1 MLGQVFFCYSVRS
14 FLLASLVWLLPYF
27 GQGQTYFNQ
36 RYANP
41 TAGAQTGF
49 TTIAVRDSGFLAVG
63 IAYNYPAGVWGSLCL
78 QFLAP
83 DGQPERARYYS
94 PGATPGGANAL
105 QRLPDGGYILST
117 QYVPAGFP
125 ITRFTRLW
133 RFNALGDTLWTR
145 QWTRQRGEVPQSLC
159 VLPDGGFALTGDIAT
174 GPAAGGA
181 SAMVLTRTDS
191 AGHVLWWQTYTNLLQ
206 NRGTTVSAC
215 RDGGFLLGG
224 FSYNGGHYD
233 TFVVKTDS
241 LGQEQWRRIFGT
253 TTQNEGAAAICALRD
268 GTYIVAASAGTRQ
281 VNGTQLYRYDVHHL
295 DSAGQTIWSRRL
307 GPEGD
312 ANELYTVHELAD
324 GSIVVAGQQNRPDGS
339 NEMEA
344 LVFKLCA
351 DGDTLWY
358 RTHRILNGAD
368 SHNYLRD
375 LRPTPDGGFVAAGF
389 VFSRPPDTG
398 TNDGWVFRLDS
409 AGYIL
414 AGGAPVTR
422 NCRPLLGLPQEE
434 EGIAGATVWPNPA
447 PDGRFTLALPAGS
460 GRRTLRV
467 TDALGRLVWRGEA
480 AEGNTLVP
488 LNGLAPGLYWL
499 RATDANGHGQS
510 WKLVR

>member
-14 FLLASLVWLLPYF
+14 FLLAILLGLLPYF
-27 GQGQTYFNQ
+27 GQGQPYFSR
-36 RYANP
+36 RYTNP
-41 TAGAQTGF
+41 TVGAQTAF

-63 IAYNYPAGVWGSLCL
+63 IAYNYPVGVWGSLCL

-83 DGQPERARYYS
+83 DGQPERVRYYS
-94 PGATPGGANAL
+94 PGATPGEANAL

-117 QYVPAGFP
+117 QYVPDTFP
-125 ITRFTRLW
+125 LTRFTKLW

-145 QWTRQRGEVPQSLC
+145 QWTRQRGENPQSLC
-159 VLPDGGFALTGDIAT
+159 ELPDGGFALVGGLSI
-174 GPAAGGA
+174 GPAAAGA
-181 SAMVLTRTDS
+181 TDLVLTRTDS
-191 AGHVLWWQTYTNLLQ
+191 AGHVLWEQTYNNLLQ
-206 NRGTTVSAC
+206 DRGYTVSAC
-215 RDGGFLLGG
+215 LDGGFLLGG
-224 FSYNGGHYD
+224 FSYNGGQYD

-241 LGQEQWRRIFGT
+241 LGQEQWRRTFGT
-253 TTQNEGAAAICALRD
+253 ATQNDLLAAVCALRD
-268 GTYIVAASAGTRQ
+268 GTYIVATNVGTRQ

-307 GPEGD
+307 GPEGRS
-312 ANELYTVHELAD
+312 NELYTTHELAD
-324 GSIVVAGQQNRPDGS
+324 GSIVIAGQQNRLDGS
-339 NEMEA
+339 QRPEA
-344 LVFKLCA
+344 IIFKLCA

-358 RTHRILNGAD
+358 RTHRILNGPD

-389 VFSRPPDTG
+389 LFSRPPDTG
-398 TNDGWVFRLDS
+398 ANDGWVFRLDS
-409 AGYIL
+409 AGYIV

-422 NCRPLLGLPQEE
+422 SCRPTVGLPQDE
-434 EGIAGATVWPNPA
+434 EGLAGATVWPNPA

-480 AEGNTLVP
+480 AEGETP
-488 LNGLAPGLYWL
+488 LPLGGLAPGLYWL
-499 RATDANGHGQS
+499 RATGADGHGQS